1 MISNDYSP
9 QFQLH
14 VSERQLPLD
23 WAAPTR
29 HLWFS
34 ESARNGDFPFLQLV
48 IWTLCGKRK
57 SEQRTK
63 TVVPVQFPFNCTL
76 QPRTGSLYT
85 LDGVQWSPLSRLR
98 SLPAACQWTAAAAR
112 LSRTHT
118 SLMVLRECSERWF
131 PVFAAGNLDPLWKK
145 KKWTM
150 NKDCRSSSLSI
161 QLYASTTYGISLY
174 IGRSPVITFVT
185 VEIVATLKRETLEE
199 KNYGSKCVERHRRRT
214 QCTSHRRANSA
225 LSVAPGLVVLFQR
238 AAALPAVSMQETTQH
253 RCQHTRRGSGDC
265 RLVEPSHQRASV
277 RVQRGAECG
286 SASWQGGRVVGVHTA
301 RLIRLYDSDDYVPD
315 DDRSIP
321 GHPLPIPLQVSQDQ
335 DQSHSGRGGEVGS
348 HFSYGVRCLRTS
360 AQDWSR
366 GTPSYWIQR
375 RLQQS
380 QQCHWPHPHA
390 SSSCGECHPFYRF
403 PKNYPEFD
411 ARTAAQNPTPW
422 SAYSKSRAQTE
433 SNQHHFHYYKYILHL
448 LRAYSFEGRFPS
460 GPFG

>member
-1 MISNDYSP
+1 MLRCTRISRF
-9 QFQLH
+9 FQAG
-14 VSERQLPLD
+14 LD
-23 WAAPTR
+23 P
-29 HLWFS
+29 
-34 ESARNGDFPFLQLV
+34 
-48 IWTLCGKRK
+48 LCGKRK
-57 SEQRTK
+57 GRIKQYIRSGHKRRSRISGQNCCERL
-63 TVVPVQFPFNCTL
+63 PFNFHSELYAASKTD
-76 QPRTGSLYT
+76 SLYVYRSGPVT
-85 LDGVQWSPLSRLR
+85 RRTIERASQLR
-98 SLPAACQWTAAAAR
+98 S
-112 LSRTHT
+112 
-118 SLMVLRECSERWF
+118 
-131 PVFAAGNLDPLWKK
+131 
-145 KKWTM
+145 
-150 NKDCRSSSLSI
+150 
-161 QLYASTTYGISLY
+161 
-174 IGRSPVITFVT
+174 SPR
-185 VEIVATLKRETLEE
+185 ALKRETLEE
-199 KNYGSKCVERHRRRT
+199 DNYGGGKYFERHRRRT
-214 QCTSHRRANSA
+214 QCTCHRRANSA